1 MLFPIFRLSDCGN
14 RNNLHKFWQPQEDP
28 VKLNPNKILAAE
40 NSLIKISSKGNSS
53 THVFAKVAAFDKE
66 LKNHG
71 LSMEYDMSKVFEFQS
86 NEEVV
91 VEVVQESSCEIHMV
105 EVSIITIL
113 VTMAVMNLNII
124 II

>member
-1 MLFPIFRLSDCGN
+1 MSHYLKLKQ
-14 RNNLHKFWQPQEDP
+14 LQEDP
-28 VKLNPNKILAAE
+28 VKLNPNKISAPE

-53 THVFAKVAAFDKE
+53 THVFAKVTAFDKE

-91 VEVVQESSCEIHMV
+91 VEVVQESSCEVHMV
-105 EVSIITIL
+105 EVSLISSY
-113 VTMAVMNLNII
+113 
-124 II
+124 

>member
-1 MLFPIFRLSDCGN
+1 
-14 RNNLHKFWQPQEDP
+14 
-28 VKLNPNKILAAE
+28 
-40 NSLIKISSKGNSS
+40 
-53 THVFAKVAAFDKE
+53 
-66 LKNHG
+66 
-71 LSMEYDMSKVFEFQS
+71 MSKVFEFQS